1 MAMIFLLLLLQLL
14 HGTDGAEREP
24 AEIACATSAC
34 YTVHIENSTYEEA
47 KKNCEDNGG
56 KLATIKDQAE
66 AGEVRSV
73 LSRFGRSDIPQSF
86 KFWIGL
92 KLQKGSCIFPEGSLK
107 GFTWISGE
115 HDTEYSSWEKEPE
128 ITCTE
133 ERCVSVHHTSS
144 QKESGSWVLWTDR
157 SCKDVA
163 GFVCKFNF
171 KGMCKPLLLAGPG
184 TVRYNT
190 PFVRSPLSDDSV
202 LTMLPHGT
210 VAEVSCSG
218 DAQYT
223 SCKDMNGFFG
233 WAKSGPFCDSSN
245 QGCKYKNGGCDH
257 YCIDSDHRGVR
268 CECKNGFE
276 LGEDSVTC
284 VHKDNCKDSPC
295 KFKCVPTT
303 TGFTCACPAGF
314 ELAKDQISCTDVD
327 ECSSPVCGS
336 HTCHNTQGSY
346 TCHCKTGYR
355 SISGKCEDI
364 DECLASPCPQGCLN
378 SPGSYSCYCF
388 SGYRPA
394 KDGRGCVDDDE
405 CLISPCAQNCTN
417 TPGSFKCS
425 CSKHFRI
432 AANGVTCIPDPQGE
446 FPAHQGEQREKVW
459 QKTDGHINTPEATIA
474 TVSTPRYDTILTNN
488 FPDEST
494 SVVYNGASSATT
506 TLLSEVNEDTVHTN
520 NSVRQVN
527 NLSKTWILAC
537 TLGSVAALLLVI
549 AVISVIVVCRSNR
562 LRKDAKKQNSTTD
575 SYCWVSPGN
584 VTQLEKPEE
593 QK

>member
-1 MAMIFLLLLLQLL
+1 MDMIFLLLLQLL
-14 HGTDGAEREP
+14 CGIDGAEREP
-24 AEIACATSAC
+24 TEIACTTSAC
-34 YTVHIENSTYEEA
+34 YTVHIENSMYEEA
-47 KKNCEDNGG
+47 NKRCEDHGG
-56 KLATIKDQAE
+56 KLATVKDQTE

-73 LSRFGRSDIPQSF
+73 LSRFGRSNTHHGF
-86 KFWIGL
+86 NFWIGL
-92 KLQKGSCIFPEGSLK
+92 KLQKGSCIFPERSLK
-107 GFTWISGE
+107 GFKWISGE
-115 HDTEYSSWEKEPE
+115 HDTDFSNWEKEPE

-144 QKESGSWVLWTDR
+144 PTVQSGSWVLWTDR

-184 TVRYNT
+184 MVRYT
-190 PFVRSPLSDDSV
+190 TAFAMSPLSEDSV

-210 VAEVSCSG
+210 VAEVSC
-218 DAQYT
+218 DANTQYT

-233 WAKSGPFCDSSN
+233 WTKSGPFCDSSN

-257 YCIDSDHRGVR
+257 YCIDSDHMGVR

-284 VHKDNCKDSPC
+284 VQKDNCKDSPC
-295 KFKCVPTT
+295 TFKCFPTT
-303 TGFTCACPAGF
+303 TAFICDCPKGF
-314 ELAKDQISCTDVD
+314 ELAKDQTSCIDVD

-346 TCHCKTGYR
+346 TCHCKMGYNF
-355 SISGKCEDI
+355 INGKCEDI
-364 DECLASPCPQGCLN
+364 DECRALPCPQGCLN
-378 SPGSYSCYCF
+378 SPGSFSCYCF
-388 SGYRPA
+388 SGYRPT

-405 CLISPCAQNCTN
+405 CLSSPCAQNCTN

-425 CSKHFRI
+425 CSKHFQI
-432 AANGVTCIPDPQGE
+432 AANGVTCILDPRGE
-446 FPAHQGEQREKVW
+446 FTAHQGEEKRVG
-459 QKTDGHINTPEATIA
+459 QSTDVHINTPEVA
-474 TVSTPRYDTILTNN
+474 VSSVTTPLYDTVFVAMLPEDSI
-488 FPDEST
+488 SI
-494 SVVYNGASSATT
+494 VYDGASSATT
-506 TLLSEVNEDTVHTN
+506 TLHPNAMNEETDHAN

-527 NLSKTWILAC
+527 HFSKTWILAC
-537 TLGSVAALLLVI
+537 ALGSVAALVLVI
-549 AVISVIVVCRSNR
+549 AVISVITVCRLNR

-575 SYCWVSPGN
+575 SYCWVSSGH
-584 VTQLEKPEE
+584 VTQIEKLED